1 MPVWGWILIGIAVVV
16 IIVVVIVLVTQQRRS
31 SRLRQRFGPEYDRA
45 VGGAGQRRAGEEAL
59 RRREEER
66 AGLDIRP
73 LTLAART
80 RYSEQ
85 WLSIQERFVDQPDF
99 AVTEADTLLTVVMNE
114 RGYPVDDFE
123 AQAALI
129 SVDHPD
135 LVQNYRIAH
144 RVMRQNRERQAT
156 TEELREALLR
166 YRSLFEELLRPDS
179 AGDTTVD
186 AGSSGDRT
194 PTDHAIHPR
203 RSEP

>member
-1 MPVWGWILIGIAVVV
+1 MPVWGWILIGIAVVL
-16 IIVVVIVLVTQQRRS
+16 IIAAVIVLVTQQRRS
-31 SRLRQRFGPEYDRA
+31 SRLRQRFGAEYDRT
-45 VGGAGQRRAGEEAL
+45 VGDAGQRRAGEAAL
-59 RRREEER
+59 RHREEQR

-73 LTLAART
+73 LTPAART

-85 WLSIQERFVDQPDF
+85 WLSIQERFVDQPDL

-135 LVQNYRIAH
+135 LVQNYRVAH
-144 RVMRQNRERQAT
+144 RVMRQNRERRAT

-179 AGDTTVD
+179 AGDTTDD
-186 AGSSGDRT
+186 AVTSGDRT
-194 PTDHAIHPR
+194 RADHAIHPR

>member
-1 MPVWGWILIGIAVVV
+1 MPVWGWILIGIVVV
-16 IIVVVIVLVTQQRRS
+16 FIIAAAIVLVAQQRRS

-45 VGGAGQRRAGEEAL
+45 VGGAGQRRAGEAAL
-59 RRREEER
+59 LHREEQR

-85 WLSIQERFVDQPDF
+85 WLSIQERFVDQPDL

-179 AGDTTVD
+179 AGDTTDD
-186 AGSSGDRT
+186 AGTSGDRT
-194 PTDHAIHPR
+194 HADHAIHPR
-203 RSEP
+203 RSAP

>member
-1 MPVWGWILIGIAVVV
+1 MPVWGWILIGIVVV
-16 IIVVVIVLVTQQRRS
+16 IIAAAIVLVTHPRRS

-45 VGGAGQRRAGEEAL
+45 VGGAGQRRAGEAAL
-59 RRREEER
+59 LHREEER

-73 LTLAART
+73 LTPAAQT

-85 WLSIQERFVDQPDF
+85 WLSVQERFVDQPDL

-179 AGDTTVD
+179 AGDTAGD
-186 AGSSGDRT
+186 ADTSGDRIHA
-194 PTDHAIHPR
+194 DHASHPR